1 MKTVFHANIDGQEVV
16 LGFGEAHGLIDPVAT
31 AVKIA
36 PLLAACEEQKQMSAL
51 NRQIDARRQE
61 AGQAFALADQARRAG
76 DSPTMTRQN
85 AEYQAK
91 LLEAAELEKQLA
103 PRVAAFE
110 RARARI
116 VTENA
121 AYFGPPQGEDLITDE
136 QAAELRAKYEARGAN
151 RQLLLTGDYIAD
163 FRGREYWIKGA
174 RWERRLIQALGEL
187 PPAGGI
193 PPEALTDEQ
202 RQEISTQQE
211 ADRLVALTS
220 AELAAEAE
228 RARAQALAQAAQ
240 MRSQLEIAGD
250 PDALAKSQEYYQG
263 ELAAIEA
270 KYSL

>member
-1 MKTVFHANIDGQEVV
+1 
-16 LGFGEAHGLIDPVAT
+16 
-31 AVKIA
+31 
-36 PLLAACEEQKQMSAL
+36 
-51 NRQIDARRQE
+51 
-61 AGQAFALADQARRAG
+61 
-76 DSPTMTRQN
+76 
-85 AEYQAK
+85 
-91 LLEAAELEKQLA
+91 
-103 PRVAAFE
+103 
-110 RARARI
+110 
-116 VTENA
+116 
-121 AYFGPPQGEDLITDE
+121 
-136 QAAELRAKYEARGAN
+136 
-151 RQLLLTGDYIAD
+151 LTGDYIAD

-211 ADRLVALTS
+211 VDRLAALTS

-270 KYSL
+270 KYSS